1 MVGHRWNRS
10 NEKSNTYNDEG
21 FDSGI
26 ITSTIAVPEFEAY
39 FNNPSDNIV
48 GAIVSAFQGGAVL
61 GTIFNMLFANK
72 IGRKRTIALG
82 SAISILGSALQAGA
96 AEMTMLVVGRFVG
109 GMAVGML
116 TSTIPM

>member
-1 MVGHRWNRS
+1 
-10 NEKSNTYNDEG
+10 
-21 FDSGI
+21 
-26 ITSTIAVPEFEAY
+26 
-39 FNNPSDNIV
+39 
-48 GAIVSAFQGGAVL
+48 
-61 GTIFNMLFANK
+61 MLFANK

-96 AEMTMLVVGRFVG
+96 AEMTMLVVGRFIG